1 VDITPPEILDLAAT
15 PAFINLAGY
24 ALVSATVVD
33 PQLCTVYLIVA
44 SGEEIAL
51 SYLNITE
58 TNLSDV
64 YSGTWNATQ
73 RGMTNG
79 THTEMPVTTKKEGE
93 LYLVD
98 GYFQQN
104 QTASEENA
112 TAVFYANYSLKAVYP
127 YPVNGEP
134 MAIEP
139 GSSTFKPYNINIST
153 EPHGFVNLTTLII
166 GNGTTFKLVH
176 GTSPD
181 GIYTVGIEAND
192 TLGNENSSYAEVTVD
207 TTLPKVSLATGPSG
221 TIEYN
226 EVTFAWSGSDDQT
239 ETSKLMYQYKLA
251 GAWSAW
257 TSATSVTYNDL
268 LNDDYTFTVKVK
280 DQAGNEATPAA
291 RSFTVSVSKKGG
303 GSGGGGGG
311 PSLDSDGDGY
321 WDSLEQLM
329 GTDPNDP
336 NDYPNQQTA
345 PSESKSASKSKPMI
359 LPSMS
364 GMSAVQPSAPAP
376 TPTPTL
382 EAPTPE
388 EPGFEAVFTLSGML
402 AVAYLV
408 LRGKRK

>member
-1 VDITPPEILDLAAT
+1 
-15 PAFINLAGY
+15 
-24 ALVSATVVD
+24 
-33 PQLCTVYLIVA
+33 
-44 SGEEIAL
+44 
-51 SYLNITE
+51 
-58 TNLSDV
+58 
-64 YSGTWNATQ
+64 
-73 RGMTNG
+73 
-79 THTEMPVTTKKEGE
+79 
-93 LYLVD
+93 
-98 GYFQQN
+98 
-104 QTASEENA
+104 
-112 TAVFYANYSLKAVYP
+112 
-127 YPVNGEP
+127 
-134 MAIEP
+134 
-139 GSSTFKPYNINIST
+139 
-153 EPHGFVNLTTLII
+153 
-166 GNGTTFKLVH
+166 
-176 GTSPD
+176 
-181 GIYTVGIEAND
+181 
-192 TLGNENSSYAEVTVD
+192 
-207 TTLPKVSLATGPSG
+207 
-221 TIEYN
+221 
-226 EVTFAWSGSDDQT
+226 
-239 ETSKLMYQYKLA
+239 MYQYKLA
-251 GAWSAW
+251 GTWSAW